1 MSITAAYGNY
11 MHFAMTNIIPHTWGR
26 EGGAVGG
33 GKSNNITFG
42 NVFAYSMCDY
52 FFDVYSRHEFIRC
65 KKNILLRLWKKEL
78 AS

>member
-11 MHFAMTNIIPHTWGR
+11 MHFAMTNIIPHIRGR

-42 NVFAYSMCDY
+42 NVFA
-52 FFDVYSRHEFIRC
+52 
-65 KKNILLRLWKKEL
+65 
-78 AS
+78 